1 MRTIILIGFALI
13 CALSVFAQEAN
24 TSDYL
29 EAFEQYKR
37 EYKIDRSNEDGPITP
52 ADTMY
57 IQFFPADTNFICLAE
72 VEMLDQTDT
81 ITMPTVNGKIKRYI
95 KFAYLNFE
103 WNNQTGRLLVFRSV
117 QLLNNPV
124 YKDHL
129 FLPFYDQSN
138 GVESYGGGRYM
149 DLKQTDIIDG
159 QLELD
164 FNKCYN
170 PYCAYTTGYSCPI
183 PPASNTLDFKI
194 LVGESAYGKK

>member
-1 MRTIILIGFALI
+1 
-13 CALSVFAQEAN
+13 
-24 TSDYL
+24 
-29 EAFEQYKR
+29 
-37 EYKIDRSNEDGPITP
+37 
-52 ADTMY
+52 
-57 IQFFPADTNFICLAE
+57 
-72 VEMLDQTDT
+72 
-81 ITMPTVNGKIKRYI
+81 
-95 KFAYLNFE
+95 
-103 WNNQTGRLLVFRSV
+103 
-117 QLLNNPV
+117 LNNPV